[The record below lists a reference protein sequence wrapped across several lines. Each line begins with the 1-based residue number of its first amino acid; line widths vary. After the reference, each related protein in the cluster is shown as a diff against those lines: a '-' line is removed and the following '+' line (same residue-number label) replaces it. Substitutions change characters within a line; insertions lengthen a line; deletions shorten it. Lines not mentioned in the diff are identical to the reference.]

1 MIRLLPVPFFF
12 FIVRRHLHLIPLDSV
27 LGLGTRAAAVC
38 AVGVT
43 GEFHHVG
50 LLQSEDVLESLSD
63 RLEDLLAL
71 RGCAGVLIALDALSD
86 GACP

>member
-1 MIRLLPVPFFF
+1 M
-12 FIVRRHLHLIPLDSV
+12 
-27 LGLGTRAAAVC
+27 C

-43 GEFHHVG
+43 REFHHVG

-71 RGCAGVLIALDALSD
+71 RGCAGVLIALDALAD